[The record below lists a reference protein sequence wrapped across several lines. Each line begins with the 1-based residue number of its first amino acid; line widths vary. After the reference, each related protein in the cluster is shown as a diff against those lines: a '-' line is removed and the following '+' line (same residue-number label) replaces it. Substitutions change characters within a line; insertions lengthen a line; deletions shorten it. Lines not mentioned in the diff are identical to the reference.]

1 MAYHGA
7 MAARPDRL
15 SSKPSYLTTQLAR
28 HVQRM
33 VSEAF
38 EEVDARGYH
47 YRLLATIDEV
57 GPTSQAELG
66 RGADMDRSDVVA
78 AVNELVAA
86 GQVERAPDPADGR
99 RNVISL
105 TPAGRRQ
112 LRRLDRALE
121 RTQERFLEP
130 LTSRD
135 RERYT
140 ALVRA
145 LLDHHESTAAAG

>member
-1 MAYHGA
+1 MP
-7 MAARPDRL
+7 ARPDRL
-15 SSKPSYLTTQLAR
+15 ASKPSYLTTQLAR

-38 EEVDARGYH
+38 DEVDARGYH
-47 YRLLATIDEV
+47 YRLLAALDEV
-57 GPTSQAELG
+57 GPTSQADLG
-66 RGADMDRSDVVA
+66 RRVDVDRSDVVA

-112 LRRLDRALE
+112 LRRLDGALD
-121 RTQERFLEP
+121 RTQERFLAP
-130 LTSRD
+130 LSAAD
-135 RERYT
+135 RKRYT
-140 ALVRA
+140 ALVRT
-145 LLDHHESTAAAG
+145 LLAHHESTTPDR